1 MPNFLINQ
9 DGVQSLVELND
20 DKHITGEILWRDD
33 IHGPLPDGIVVG
45 AMQVEIW
52 KKVIVDETGAEIEM
66 EVSRNLVLNDEL
78 RLKIENQANQEISKM
93 IEDAARKYLA
103 ATDWYVIRAS
113 EVPSKPVPEEVLQ
126 QRAQARSKIKSQ
138 DVR

>member
-9 DGVQSLVELND
+9 DGIQSLVELSN

-33 IHGPLPDGIVVG
+33 VHGPLPEGIIVG

-52 KKVIVDETGAEIEM
+52 KKIVVDETGAEIEM
-66 EVSRNLVLNDEL
+66 EVSRKLVLNDSL
-78 RLKIENQANQEISKM
+78 RLKMENQLNQEISKM
-93 IEDAARKYLA
+93 LEDAAREYLA